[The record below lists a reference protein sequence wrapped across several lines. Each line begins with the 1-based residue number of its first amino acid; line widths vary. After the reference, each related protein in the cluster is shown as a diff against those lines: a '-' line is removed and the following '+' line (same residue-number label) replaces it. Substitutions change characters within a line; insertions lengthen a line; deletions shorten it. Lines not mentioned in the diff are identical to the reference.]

1 MRIGPT
7 VVLGVSLII
16 GFFGLMTLGCCRVST
31 PTLLLLAGFQLL
43 AIVALYTVAHDAVHR
58 IASPSRLLNEIMLVG
73 CGVVFLFDPWIY
85 RRLHLVHH
93 AHAHSNQDPDRFASS
108 SWLGGRLARS
118 AVLQVGYYLHA
129 FRTLWPHRRWRAHLI
144 LSPLLPVVAAALFA
158 SVGQLG
164 VFLALWLIPLAV
176 AGWFLGFVLS
186 SLPHD
191 HEADR
196 TRNLKLPRPLCW
208 LLGNGHLHLAHH
220 EFPRVQWYR
229 LPRVWREHQQALR

>member
-1 MRIGPT
+1 VRIGQT
-7 VVLGVSLII
+7 VVLGVSLFT
-16 GFFGLMTLGCCRVST
+16 GFFAVIALGCCRASAST
-31 PTLLLLAGFQLL
+31 VLLLAGLQVL

-58 IASPSRLLNEIMLVG
+58 IASRSRLINEIMLVG
-73 CGVVFLFDPWIY
+73 CGIVFLFDPWIY

-93 AHAHSNQDPDRFASS
+93 AHAHSKQDPDRFTSS

-118 AVLQVGYYLHA
+118 AVLQVAYYLHA

-144 LSPLLPVVAAALFA
+144 VSPLLPVAAAGLFA
-158 SVGQLG
+158 WFGWLG

-191 HEADR
+191 HDADR
-196 TRNLKLPRPLCW
+196 TRNLELPRTLCW

-220 EFPRVQWYR
+220 EFPCVQWYR
-229 LPRVWREHQQALR
+229 LPRVWREHQETLR